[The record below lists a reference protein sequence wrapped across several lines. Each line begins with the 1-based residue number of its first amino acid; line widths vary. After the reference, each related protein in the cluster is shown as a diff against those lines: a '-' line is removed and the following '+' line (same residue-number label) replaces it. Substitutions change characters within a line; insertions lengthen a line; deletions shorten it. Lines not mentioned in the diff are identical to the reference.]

1 MRNNGTVEGVNFNT
15 STTTTTTTTTVAHH
29 QHHRCLTVELL
40 TGEQI
45 VIPYEPSTLFLRDQ
59 RQAITYY
66 MHSDP
71 IRKSNHLSP
80 ASQTIEERQIIVFWW
95 VVAVHQRWHE
105 SVVVVKVTSA

>member
-45 VIPYEPSTLFLRDQ
+45 VIPYEVRIILSFSFLHSRRIIVINRSIDNSGDAA
-59 RQAITYY
+59 RMTSIT
-66 MHSDP
+66 H
-71 IRKSNHLSP
+71 P
-80 ASQTIEERQIIVFWW
+80 AS
-95 VVAVHQRWHE
+95 
-105 SVVVVKVTSA
+105 VTK